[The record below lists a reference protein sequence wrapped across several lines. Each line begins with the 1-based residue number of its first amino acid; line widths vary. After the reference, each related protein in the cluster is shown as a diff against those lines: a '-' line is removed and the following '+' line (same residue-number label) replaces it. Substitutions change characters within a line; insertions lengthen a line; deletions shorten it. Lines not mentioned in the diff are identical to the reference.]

1 MADFKRARSEEQ
13 KEQRMAE
20 IKRATDE
27 LFATH
32 PYHEITLAAIAER
45 LGWSR
50 AALYKYV
57 TTKEDIFLEICADKQ
72 ASYNAALLTAYP
84 AGSTY
89 SPAVLTEVWSEQ
101 LVSHR
106 DYFRYCD
113 LLFTIIE
120 TNCTVERLAAFKTGY
135 YAGQDALVERFSAN
149 LGIAPERAAQLLNAV
164 YYHAVGI
171 NGWCQENP
179 LVRQALELAGIDR
192 RTVDFREEMRDFIA
206 MCLGYYGRAKSAE

>member
-1 MADFKRARSEEQ
+1 MTDFIRARSDEQ
-13 KEQRMAE
+13 KNQRMNE

-27 LFATH
+27 LFAEL

-57 TTKEDIFLEICADKQ
+57 TTKEEIFLEICSDKQ
-72 ASYNAALLTAYP
+72 EAYFTDLLAAYP
-84 AGSTY
+84 AHSTY
-89 SPAVLTEVWSEQ
+89 APAVLAEVWSAQ

-106 DYFRYCD
+106 DYLRYCD

-120 TNCTVERLAAFKTGY
+120 TNVSAERLAAFKTRY
-135 YAGQDALVERFSAN
+135 YAGQDQLVERFSRN
-149 LGIAPERAAQLLNAV
+149 LGIAPERAASLLNAV

-179 LVRQALELAGIDR
+179 LVKEALELAGIER
-192 RTVDFREEMRDFIA
+192 RTVDFHDEMLDFIT
-206 MCLGYYGRAKSAE
+206 MCLGYYCR